1 MSDKILALKY
11 RPKFF
16 KNIIGQD
23 FCIQAITNSISLN
36 KLHNAYLLSG
46 TRGVG
51 KTTIARVFAK
61 SLLCQTG
68 ITNTPCGKC
77 SSCIDIDNN
86 SSLDL
91 IEIDAASRT
100 KVEDTRTLMEN
111 VQYAPTSSRFK
122 IYLIDEVHMLST
134 KSFNALL
141 KTIEE
146 PPSHVKFLLA
156 TTEPEKLP
164 ETVVSR
170 CLHFKLKPISNTDL
184 ISHIESVLKD
194 ENIEYDKNVPF
205 IIAQAAKGSARD
217 SMSLLEQCISFAN
230 GKLSNDN
237 VSDML
242 GLVDNEVVD
251 KIIEYLLT
259 NDISNLF
266 QFINNSNVT
275 DYYQLLD
282 MLIDRTFHISLSR
295 SGCDNNLILPDEISI
310 KSVSQEDL
318 QVWYSILI
326 NAKENIHKAPSQIGH
341 IMMTLLRINI
351 FTEYISDQKS
361 TSKEIDSSERNS
373 NTKKKI
379 NNNGSDYN
387 EDKFIPLETWQ
398 NHINSMNLNGLIMD
412 LALNSIL
419 VLNKE
424 PKLYVDFSKSNT
436 YPKKCIEQFLELI
449 KTHGLSSDIKAIEY
463 MKNIPT
469 INNQNLENIVKSKN
483 DMYES
488 VKDNQIL
495 KDIESVF
502 DAKIDKDSIDK
513 IK

>member
-1 MSDKILALKY
+1 
-11 RPKFF
+11 
-16 KNIIGQD
+16 
-23 FCIQAITNSISLN
+23 
-36 KLHNAYLLSG
+36 
-46 TRGVG
+46 
-51 KTTIARVFAK
+51 
-61 SLLCQTG
+61 
-68 ITNTPCGKC
+68 
-77 SSCIDIDNN
+77 
-86 SSLDL
+86 
-91 IEIDAASRT
+91 
-100 KVEDTRTLMEN
+100 MEN

-194 ENIEYDKNVPF
+194 ENIEYDKNVPL

-282 MLIDRTFHISLSR
+282 MLIDRIFHISLSR
-295 SGCDNNLILPDEISI
+295 SGCDNNL
-310 KSVSQEDL
+310 KSRMS
-318 QVWYSILI
+318 
-326 NAKENIHKAPSQIGH
+326 
-341 IMMTLLRINI
+341 
-351 FTEYISDQKS
+351 
-361 TSKEIDSSERNS
+361 RNS
-373 NTKKKI
+373 ESTQCRPRVPK
-379 NNNGSDYN
+379 
-387 EDKFIPLETWQ
+387 
-398 NHINSMNLNGLIMD
+398 NSAAAQSRAIRTSFPGL
-412 LALNSIL
+412 
-419 VLNKE
+419 
-424 PKLYVDFSKSNT
+424 
-436 YPKKCIEQFLELI
+436 
-449 KTHGLSSDIKAIEY
+449 
-463 MKNIPT
+463 
-469 INNQNLENIVKSKN
+469 
-483 DMYES
+483 
-488 VKDNQIL
+488 
-495 KDIESVF
+495 
-502 DAKIDKDSIDK
+502 
-513 IK
+513 